1 MGFNSGFKGLKS
13 IYQEIGYGYANSTTV
28 TEYGIRCLK
37 ETNTPLTDKHDST
50 AHEDPAG
57 RKCPE
62 SRPSKIHNRH
72 RYSVNNADCIE
83 GPAART
89 LPSVSHSLD

>member
-1 MGFNSGFKGLKS
+1 MILLKS

-28 TEYGIRCLK
+28 TECGIRCLK
-37 ETNTPLTDKHDST
+37 ETNTPLRDEHDST

-57 RKCPE
+57 RECPD
-62 SRPSKIHNRH
+62 SRSSKTHNRY

-83 GPAART
+83 GPAAQT
-89 LPSVSHSLD
+89 LSSMSHSLD

>member
-1 MGFNSGFKGLKS
+1 MILLKS

-28 TEYGIRCLK
+28 TEYGIRCPT
-37 ETNTPLTDKHDST
+37 ETNTRLIDEHDST
-50 AHEDPAG
+50 ANEDPAG
-57 RKCPE
+57 RECPD
-62 SRPSKIHNRH
+62 SRSSKTHNRH